1 MDSTTTIRLR
11 SGNRMPVIGLGSW
24 RLTDETPDIIATAL
38 KLGYRMIDTS
48 GDYGTQPGVGVG
60 IQKSGINR
68 EDLYLVTKV
77 EDTEAD
83 AYDATQRNLK
93 ELQLEYANLILIHR
107 PPGPKDPGLG
117 LWEGLI
123 QAKKDGL
130 ARDIGVS
137 NYSIEQ
143 IQELVGA
150 TGETPAVNQ
159 IEWTPFG
166 HSQEMLEYCKQESI
180 IIQAY
185 SPLTQGKR
193 LQDAT
198 IQDLAALYRCSP
210 AQILLRWCLQLGVVP
225 IPKASKP
232 EHMQDNLGIFDFE
245 LSPDD
250 MATLNGLNE
259 GFSAFGVPL
268 PYS

>member
-11 SGNRMPVIGLGSW
+11 SGNGMPVIGLGSW
-24 RLTDETPDIIATAL
+24 RLTDDTPDIIATAL

-48 GDYGTQPGVGVG
+48 GDYGTQPGIGAG

-68 EDLYLVTKV
+68 EDLFLVTKV
-77 EDTEAD
+77 EDTDAD
-83 AYDATQRNLK
+83 AYDAAQQNLE
-93 ELQLEYANLILIHR
+93 ELQQEYADLVLIHR
-107 PPGPKDPGLG
+107 PPGPDAGLR
-117 LWEGLI
+117 LWEELI
-123 QAKKDGL
+123 QAKNDAL
-130 ARDIGVS
+130 TRDIGVS

-143 IQELVGA
+143 IQKLVDA
-150 TGETPAVNQ
+150 TGEMPAVNQ

-166 HSQEMLEYCKQESI
+166 HSQEMLKYCKQEGI
-180 IIQAY
+180 VIQAY

-225 IPKASKP
+225 IPKASKA

-245 LSPDD
+245 ISADD

-259 GFSAFGVPL
+259 EYSAFGVPL
-268 PYS
+268 PYL